1 MQQRPY
7 YVEGGLAVSYF
18 CLELQNKALIHHW
31 HVLLI
36 GGQNDSAAAILCSRK
51 RTIVFELTLRR

>member
-1 MQQRPY
+1 MWK
-7 YVEGGLAVSYF
+7 VVSCF
-18 CLELQNKALIHHW
+18 CLELQKKALIHHW

-51 RTIVFELTLRR
+51 RTAIFGLTLRR